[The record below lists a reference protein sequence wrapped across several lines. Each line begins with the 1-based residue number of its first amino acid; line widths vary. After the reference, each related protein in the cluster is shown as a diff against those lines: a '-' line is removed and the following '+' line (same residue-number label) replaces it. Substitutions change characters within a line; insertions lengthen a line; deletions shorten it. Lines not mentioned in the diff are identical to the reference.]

1 MNKYLAKYV
10 VEFFVVVTGVLI
22 SFYVEKHRATA
33 YKDELKNHSLA
44 RLAANVKAD
53 ISDSWVNH
61 RIHTKA
67 AKACQT
73 LIEDYDEFRID
84 HRDSIGH
91 YLSIASKAWT
101 IFVDNPEEYLTLRNS
116 GLMELVENDS
126 LIMLLQ
132 KKYSSHQVYKQYEN
146 HIYVTNDELVRVF
159 NEKTTGRELHAPNIP
174 KRPIGQ
180 SLYRSYGALAE
191 GVELDDR
198 DFNLIRLRFEYSSS
212 YVGDILEGIER
223 DSLILKNIEDVLRDY
238 PM

>member
-61 RIHTKA
+61 RIHSTASESCELLFKN
-67 AKACQT
+67 
-73 LIEDYDEFRID
+73 YDRYRME
-84 HRDSIGH
+84 HRDSIGYH
-91 YLSIASKAWT
+91 LRTACKAWT
-101 IFVDNPEEYLTLRNS
+101 IFIDNPEEYMTLRNS
-116 GLMELVENDS
+116 GLIELVENDS

-132 KKYSSHQVYKQYEN
+132 QKYSNHQVYKQYEN

-159 NEKTTGRELHAPNIP
+159 NEKTKGRELNSPNAE
-174 KRPIGQ
+174 RPLV
-180 SLYRSYGALAE
+180 SAFGALAE
-191 GVELDDR
+191 GEELDDE
-198 DFNLIRLRFEYSSS
+198 DFNLIRRRFEFSTGYIRN
-212 YVGDILEGIER
+212 ILTGIER
-223 DSLILKNIEDVLRDY
+223 DSLILKNIEDILQGQ
-238 PM
+238 PL